1 MKKIRTILT
10 YISSCRIWLIVL
22 ACVDLFFIFLAWL
35 AYPEEFY
42 RLVWLMIFVSLAAFA
57 IPLTMLIKRHEK
69 KATAFHRF
77 LLEPDEANEYLLC
90 EVAPVSLR
98 PYIHELGRHLREQQ
112 ADMDD
117 RIVQIADYERYIE
130 SWVHEI
136 KKPLS
141 LMTLVLDNRKE
152 EISPLVRTRMLHVR
166 DKVRGDVEQILYFS
180 RLGATHKDYFWEP
193 LSILSVCKESVED
206 NLTLLEEAGFT
217 VELAGEKHEIV
228 SDKKGLMFILGQII
242 SNSVKYS
249 EKQNDPLLR
258 FTVKED
264 MADKQIILSVSDNG
278 PGIPSSDLPF
288 IFDKGFT
295 GDKGS
300 YLSRSTG
307 MGLFLVRKMA
317 RDLAIE
323 LRVESSPGSGMT
335 LLLIFPKVQHTFR
348 RIEDANTNQT

>member
-1 MKKIRTILT
+1 MKKIRKILA

-22 ACVDLFFIFLAWL
+22 ACVDLFFTFFAWL
-35 AYPEEFY
+35 VYPEEFY
-42 RLVWLMIFVSLAAFA
+42 SLIWLMIFVSLAAFA
-57 IPLTMLIKRHEK
+57 IPLAVLIKQHEK
-69 KATAFHRF
+69 KATAFHHF

-90 EVAPVSLR
+90 VVTPVSLH
-98 PYIHELGRHLREQQ
+98 PFIHEFGRHLREQQ
-112 ADMDD
+112 ADMDE
-117 RIVQIADYERYIE
+117 RAVQIADYERYIE

-180 RLGATHKDYFWEP
+180 RLGATHKDYFLEP
-193 LSILSVCKESVED
+193 LSILSVCKESVDD

-217 VELAGEKHEIV
+217 IEFAGEEYEIV

-249 EKQNDPLLR
+249 EKKNDPWLR
-258 FTVKED
+258 FTMRTDTVDE
-264 MADKQIILSVSDNG
+264 QIILSVSDNG

-307 MGLFLVRKMA
+307 MGLFLVQKMA

-323 LRVESSPGSGMT
+323 LKVESTPGTGMT
-335 LLLIFPKVQHTFR
+335 LSLVFPKVT
-348 RIEDANTNQT
+348 

>member
-1 MKKIRTILT
+1 MKKIRMILT
-10 YISSCRIWLIVL
+10 YISSCRIWLL
-22 ACVDLFFIFLAWL
+22 ALTCVDLFFIFFAWL
-35 AYPEEFY
+35 AYPKEFY
-42 RLVWLMIFVSLAAFA
+42 KLVWLMIFVSLAAFA
-57 IPLTMLIKRHEK
+57 IPMTVLIKRHKK
-69 KATAFHRF
+69 KAAAFHRL

-90 EVAPVSLR
+90 EVTPVSLY
-98 PYIHELGRHLREQQ
+98 PYVHKLARHLREQQ
-112 ADMDD
+112 AVMDN

-193 LSILSVCKESVED
+193 LSVLSVCKESVED

-217 VELAGEKHEIV
+217 IEFAGEEYEIV
-228 SDKKGLMFILGQII
+228 SDKKGLMFIFGQII

-264 MADKQIILSVSDNG
+264 TAAEQIILSVSDNG
-278 PGIPSSDLPF
+278 PSIRSSDLPF

-307 MGLFLVRKMA
+307 MGLFLVQKMA
-317 RDLAIE
+317 RDLAIG
-323 LRVESSPGSGMT
+323 LKVESNPGTGMT
-335 LLLIFPKVQHTFR
+335 LSLVFPKVNIHSGG
-348 RIEDANTNQT
+348 